1 MSHMCES
8 MYTTVYT
15 SIFRYAQWYNS
26 VSGPPGFKAFYLVS
40 SSSTGVAIPSICSP
54 LSDFEN
60 TVTRVSVTVAYVN
73 VPEYE
78 SYIYDSLK
86 YV

>member
-1 MSHMCES
+1 M
-8 MYTTVYT
+8 VQFG
-15 SIFRYAQWYNS
+15 IRRGG
-26 VSGPPGFKAFYLVS
+26 VKVFYLVS

-60 TVTRVSVTVAYVN
+60 TVTRMSVAYVN

>member
-1 MSHMCES
+1 MSHIFAS

-15 SIFRYAQWYNS
+15 GIFRYAQWYNS
-26 VSGPPGFKAFYLVS
+26 VSGGGVILFYLVS